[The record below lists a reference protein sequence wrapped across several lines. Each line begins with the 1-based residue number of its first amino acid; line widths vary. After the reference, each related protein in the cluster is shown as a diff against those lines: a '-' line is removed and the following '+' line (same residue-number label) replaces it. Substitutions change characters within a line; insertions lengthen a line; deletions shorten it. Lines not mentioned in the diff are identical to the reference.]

1 MDLTKAIMSA
11 CLPRAIGEA
20 KANEFCRHCRFRP
33 VNGANATKP
42 YFDECTQLRFSSF
55 HTYKDEMVE
64 RSCELLHQWKHDGLR
79 VEYVRCYIAGESKS
93 LQKGVNGVD

>member
-1 MDLTKAIMSA
+1 MDLTKGIMSA

-20 KANEFCRHCRFRP
+20 K
-33 VNGANATKP
+33 
-42 YFDECTQLRFSSF
+42 CTQLRFSSF

-64 RSCELLHQWKHDGLR
+64 RSCELLHQWKHDGRR